1 MKRKLLSLF
10 LCFIIVASV
19 FVSPVSAASSV
30 LSEIISREVT
40 YYPDGT
46 YLVTEITQ
54 STPSVSVR
62 SSTQYTS
69 GSKTANL
76 YSTSG
81 EKILSLT
88 VHGSFTYNG
97 KTSEAISARYSYSI
111 LDNDWSFSNGNSSC
125 SGRTASATGRF
136 TNPVLLPKT
145 LTVTLS
151 CDIDGVL
158 T

>member
-1 MKRKLLSLF
+1 MKKKLLSLF
-10 LCFIIVASV
+10 LCLFIVASV
-19 FVSPVSAASSV
+19 FVSPVSAASPVS
-30 LSEIISREVT
+30 SEIISREVT

-54 STPSVSVR
+54 SASTVSAR

-69 GSKTANL
+69 GSKTTSM
-76 YSTSG
+76 YSNSG
-81 EKILSLT
+81 EKLFSLT
-88 VHGSFTYNG
+88 VNGSFTYNG

-111 LDNDWSFSNGNSSC
+111 SHSAWTFNNGNATC
-125 SGRTASATGRF
+125 SGRTAQATATFRS
-136 TNPVLLPKT
+136 TLVVPKT
-145 LTVTLS
+145 LTVSLS

>member
-1 MKRKLLSLF
+1 MKRKLLSLL
-10 LCFIIVASV
+10 LCFIFVASV
-19 FVSPVSAASSV
+19 FASPVSAASSV

-54 STPSVSVR
+54 STPTVSAR

-69 GSKTANL
+69 GSKTTSM

-81 EKILSLT
+81 VKIFSLT
-88 VHGSFTYNG
+88 VSGSFTYNG

-111 LDNDWSFSNGNSSC
+111 YDNYWSFNNGNATC
-125 SGRTASATGRF
+125 SGRTAQATATFRS
-136 TNPVLLPKT
+136 THALQKT
-145 LTVTLS
+145 LTVSLS